1 MNTNLLEV
9 SVNNF
14 QFVRLKKFLSQLDKR
29 MSTSTLEMEMTKLK
43 TQQITNV
50 IESLVLLF

>member
-29 MSTSTLEMEMTKLK
+29 MSTSTLEMKMTKLK